1 MQAEQ
6 KRAEPVAPKVER
18 VDVLVVGGGPA
29 GATVS
34 TYLVRMGYRVTV
46 LEKDAHPRF
55 HIGESLLPCNMPI
68 LEDIGVMDQLK
79 GMGVVKLG
87 ADFSMPDDET
97 WRTYYFCK
105 SLNRTPPHA
114 YEVRRSEFDEM
125 LFRNA
130 TKHGVDTRER
140 VRVTDISW
148 SGGSRSEPKR
158 CHVKAETAKGEKL
171 AFEARYFIDATGR
184 DTLLSKKLGL
194 KRKNPNHGTAAI
206 FGHFKGVVRRPGADQ
221 GNISI
226 YWFDHG
232 WMWFIPLKD
241 DVMSIGAV
249 CWPEYLKTRKG
260 TTEEFLWD
268 TIRLAPKAFERL
280 KDASL
285 MGEVRATGNYSY
297 TSEKMTGPGWLMV
310 GDAFAF
316 IDPVFSSGVYLAM
329 NSARCGAEVVDRI
342 LRDPSCEASAHQ
354 EFERRIRKGIGAF
367 SFFIYRF
374 TTPGMRWIFQN
385 PRNIYRLE
393 EAVISMLAGDVF
405 DSKEVEKRFLA
416 LRMLYAVRTAM
427 EWKAAVKN
435 LVARRRGALSIFRG
449 VTTAEGQPDT
459 LGFK

>member
-1 MQAEQ
+1 MSVQTVGAD
-6 KRAEPVAPKVER
+6 RPAVER

-34 TYLVRMGYRVTV
+34 TYLARKGYRVTV
-46 LEKDAHPRF
+46 LEKDSHPRF

-68 LEDIGVMDQLK
+68 LEDLGVMDQLK

-87 ADFSMPDDET
+87 ADFSLATDET
-97 WRTYYFCK
+97 WRTYYFCR
-105 SLNRTPPHA
+105 SLNPTPPHA

-130 TKHGVDTRER
+130 TKNGVDTREH
-140 VRVTDISW
+140 VRVTSVEW
-148 SGGSRSEPKR
+148 
-158 CHVKAETAKGEKL
+158 KADKTSVVRAVDENKKEL
-171 AFEARYFIDATGR
+171 VFEARYFVDATGR
-184 DTLLSKKLGL
+184 DTLLAKKLGL
-194 KRKNPNHGTAAI
+194 KRKNPNHGSAAI
-206 FGHFKGVVRRPGADQ
+206 FGHFKNVVRRPGNDQ

-249 CWPEYLKTRKG
+249 CWPDYLKTRTG
-260 TTEEFLWD
+260 TTEEFLLS
-268 TIRLAPKAFERL
+268 TLKLAPKAYERM
-280 KDASL
+280 KDAEL

-297 TSEKMTGPGWLMV
+297 TSDKMTGRGWLMV
-310 GDAFAF
+310 GDAWAF

-329 NSARCGAEVVDRI
+329 NSARFGAEVVDRI
-342 LRDPSCEASAHQ
+342 LKDPSCEVEAHA
-354 EFERRIRKGIGAF
+354 EFERRIRKGVGAF
-367 SFFIYRF
+367 SWFIYRF

-385 PRNIYRLE
+385 PRNVYQLE
-393 EAVISMLAGDVF
+393 QAVISMLAGDVF
-405 DSKEVEKRFLA
+405 DSKEVERRFQVMRLI
-416 LRMLYAVRTAM
+416 YAVRTAM
-427 EWKAAVKN
+427 DWKGSLKN
-435 LVARRRGALSIFRG
+435 FVRRKRAALSIFKG